1 MRFTSNIGT
10 PLDER
15 SGRATLP
22 LTTFGSRRIGLG
34 RICSGLSV
42 PQGIV
47 FVRRWPG
54 LTNFGSEW
62 KVGIESSRAHLYI
75 GVRAYHRG
83 RTGLIRPLG
92 RVSRAD
98 LFRRRDPN
106 AVIPTAP
113 VLRLRAHHS

>member
-1 MRFTSNIGT
+1 MPFTSNIGT

-15 SGRATLP
+15 SDRATLP
-22 LTTFGSRRIGLG
+22 VTTFGSRRIGLG

-47 FVRRWPG
+47 FIRRWPG

-62 KVGIESSRAHLYI
+62 KVGIGSSRAHLYI

-83 RTGLIRPLG
+83 RTGLIRPFWG
-92 RVSRAD
+92 V
-98 LFRRRDPN
+98 
-106 AVIPTAP
+106 
-113 VLRLRAHHS
+113 